1 MVAVLKPVRG
11 KRTNVKTNQKT
22 AARDSTQRE
31 RKSATMN
38 RTLST
43 SASSLGSEMVEELI
57 LDSPRK
63 ALQEVPDQH
72 KTDGI
77 LDALHVREDVSQES
91 IGDQSQWTAKTLTS
105 DTAGVKPRN
114 PNRVRNIFSGSMKRI
129 YLLDSN
135 SNYKMSA
142 TLYQDSTVFQ
152 NSVLFFCKT
161 QGNNPM
167 IL

>member
-11 KRTNVKTNQKT
+11 KGTNVKTNQKT
-22 AARDSTQRE
+22 AARDSTQWE

-72 KTDGI
+72 KTVES

-91 IGDQSQWTAKTLTS
+91 IGDQSQWTAKALTS
-105 DTAGVKPRN
+105 DAAGVKPRN
-114 PNRVRNIFSGSMKRI
+114 PNRVRNIFTMSADTIKRI

-135 SNYKMSA
+135 SN
-142 TLYQDSTVFQ
+142 
-152 NSVLFFCKT
+152 
-161 QGNNPM
+161 
-167 IL
+167 

>member
-43 SASSLGSEMVEELI
+43 SAISLGSEMVEELV
-57 LDSPRK
+57 LDLPKK

-72 KTDGI
+72 KTDES
-77 LDALHVREDVSQES
+77 LDALHLCEDVSQES
-91 IGDQSQWTAKTLTS
+91 IGDQSQWTGKTLTS
-105 DTAGVKPRN
+105 DVAGVKPRN
-114 PNRVRNIFSGSMKRI
+114 PNRVRNIFSGNMSADTIKCV

-135 SNYKMSA
+135 SN
-142 TLYQDSTVFQ
+142 
-152 NSVLFFCKT
+152 
-161 QGNNPM
+161 
-167 IL
+167 